1 MLSNIKLP
9 TLYLALAGCGAD
21 QQRRG
26 SEPHAAD
33 AALGIAYVRLPAAL
47 LTADFVRDT
56 AFNRDHIRDAAFAFG
71 YLERRVL
78 ETLPREVLAE
88 VVELDEQAVAR
99 QGLDPRTLLPDGD
112 ETLGLGSSP
121 FEGYHDYEA
130 LTEELQ
136 RLANDYP
143 DIVQLESAGRS
154 VQGRELWL
162 LKISDNVAKDED
174 EPKLLYIANMHG
186 DEVVGRELMIYLT
199 RLLTSDYAKAP
210 RIRSLVDNAQ
220 IYILP
225 SMNPDGFEARRRY
238 NSRGVDLNRDFPD
251 FTSDPYDTPAGR
263 APETQAV
270 MALHARH
277 QFVLAVNFHG
287 GEVCFNMPWDTKPN
301 TQREERFGDDPLMNS
316 LARQYSDLNP
326 TMRGNSGGSFDRG
339 VTYGYEW
346 YEVDGGMQD
355 WAIHYR
361 QSTHATVELSM
372 SKWPNASGLPAFW
385 SENQEPLLQY
395 LERGIFGVH
404 LRVTDQ
410 GGGAIGNPIVR
421 VSSTSR
427 DVPYSRSAL
436 TRPTLAGPQTVTVS
450 APGYQS
456 RSLQVVARA
465 FDGTFDE
472 LQLLPRSQAQQ

>member
-1 MLSNIKLP
+1 MLSNTKL
-9 TLYLALAGCGAD
+9 LMLCLALYGCGAD
-21 QQRRG
+21 QQRSG
-26 SEPHAAD
+26 SEPRAVD
-33 AALGIAYVRLPAAL
+33 DVPDIAYVRLPAAL
-47 LTADFVRDT
+47 LTPDFVRDT
-56 AFNRDHIRDAAFAFG
+56 AFNRDHVRDAEFAFG
-71 YLERRVL
+71 YVERRVL
-78 ETLPREVLAE
+78 DALPRELLEE
-88 VVELDEQAVAR
+88 VVELDDQAFAR
-99 QGLDPRTLLPDGD
+99 QALDPRTLLPID
-112 ETLGLGSSP
+112 EKTPELSSTS
-121 FEGYHDYEA
+121 FEDYHNYEA
-130 LTEELQ
+130 LTDELQ
-136 RLANDYP
+136 RLAQDHP
-143 DIVQLESAGRS
+143 DIVHLESAGRS

-162 LKISDNVAKDED
+162 LKISDNAALDED

-186 DEVVGRELMIYLT
+186 DEVVGRELMLYLS
-199 RLLTSDYAKAP
+199 RLLTSEYGKTP
-210 RIRSLVDNAQ
+210 RIKRLVDNSQ
-220 IYILP
+220 IYVMP

-238 NSRGVDLNRDFPD
+238 NGRGVDLNRDFPD

-270 MALHARH
+270 MTLHARH
-277 QFVLAVNFHG
+277 HFVLAVNFHG
-287 GEVCFNMPWDTKPN
+287 GEVCFNMPWDTKSN
-301 TQREERFGDDPLMNS
+301 TPREERFGDDPLMNA

-326 TMRGNSGGSFDRG
+326 TMRSNSGGSFDRG

-372 SKWPNASGLPAFW
+372 SKWPNASGLPTFW
-385 SENQEPLLQY
+385 NENKEPLLQY

-410 GGGAIGNPIVR
+410 AGGAIDNPIVR

-427 DVPYSRSAL
+427 DVPYSRSTL

-456 RSLQVVARA
+456 RSLQLLPRA
-465 FDGTFDE
+465 FDGTFDD
-472 LQLLPRSQAQQ
+472 LQLLR